1 MYIPSRGPEIILRGI
16 MPAFAVP
23 AEEEEL
29 VADVLGGV
37 GVQVFQLAVEAF
49 PLGYISGSRA

>member
-29 VADVLGGV
+29 VADVFGGV
-37 GVQVFQLAVEAF
+37 GV
-49 PLGYISGSRA
+49 